1 MAGIPDSEKIA
12 EADQTMAAI
21 AIVRKSTTGEE
32 TATTT
37 PVAVAEVHGEII
49 EVVVKASEVEEIL
62 IVKAVEVNLA
72 STEITGH
79 LRVQVEAE
87 DVAAITRGSRATITL
102 AVEILQ
108 SAIQTGFDIRKT
120 LNAAYDWGKNTC

>member
-49 EVVVKASEVEEIL
+49 EVVAKAKEAEATL
-62 IVKAVEVNLA
+62 IVKGGEENLV
-72 STEITGH
+72 STETTDL
-79 LRVQVEAE
+79 LRVQAEVEG
-87 DVAAITRGSRATITL
+87 VVAITRGSRATTTL
-102 AVEILQ
+102 AVEILK
-108 SAIQTGFDIRKT
+108 SANQTGFDIHQT
-120 LNAAYDWGKNTC
+120 LNAAYDWVKRT

>member
-49 EVVVKASEVEEIL
+49 EVVAKAKE
-62 IVKAVEVNLA
+62 AVEVNLA

-79 LRVQVEAE
+79 LRVQAEVEG
-87 DVAAITRGSRATITL
+87 VVAITRGSRATIIL
-102 AVEILQ
+102 A
-108 SAIQTGFDIRKT
+108 GKPKH
-120 LNAAYDWGKNTC
+120 WGLE